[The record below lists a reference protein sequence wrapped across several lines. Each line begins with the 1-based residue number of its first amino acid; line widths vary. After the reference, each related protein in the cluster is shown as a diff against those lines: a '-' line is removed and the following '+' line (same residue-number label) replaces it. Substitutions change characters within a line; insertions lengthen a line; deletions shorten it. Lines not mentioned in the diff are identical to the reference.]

1 MEHDCVQY
9 VSDCCKPPDHSLLTT
24 EIYCR
29 EIIPNIEYKDI
40 SEKGKGRK
48 RYNFDSAF
56 DYLASPIWQQSVL
69 DIVGRLEEN
78 NGRQA
83 ELDETYTK
91 LCENIFSELDQNLRY
106 TIRGRKTRKRCRSAK
121 PYWDDDLSRLW
132 KDMAQKEK

>member
-29 EIIPNIEYKDI
+29 EIIPNIEYKDV
-40 SEKGKGRK
+40 SEKEKGRK
-48 RYNFDSAF
+48 RYNFDNAF
-56 DYLASPIWQQSVL
+56 DYLASPFWQQSVL

-91 LCENIFSELDQNLRY
+91 LCEKYFRN
-106 TIRGRKTRKRCRSAK
+106 
-121 PYWDDDLSRLW
+121 
-132 KDMAQKEK
+132 